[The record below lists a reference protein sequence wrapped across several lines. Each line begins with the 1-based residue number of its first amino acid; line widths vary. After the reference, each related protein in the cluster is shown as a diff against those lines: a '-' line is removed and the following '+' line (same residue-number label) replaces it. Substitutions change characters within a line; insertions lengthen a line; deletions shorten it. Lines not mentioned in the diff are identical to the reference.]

1 MQFSNSFSQALLLF
15 TKLKMIGNLK
25 EKVLSNATKLSKAK
39 VNAIIALK
47 ALPPKTFTKKQKHE
61 VKSHVKVPLKQNTN
75 ESKELSEE
83 DIFKGSG
90 LCVELSVPAEEFL
103 EKVSTFQQALMIK
116 SYC

>member
-39 VNAIIALK
+39 VNAINALK

-75 ESKELSEE
+75 ESKELSE

-103 EKVSTFQQALMIK
+103 EKVSVRFSKLL
-116 SYC
+116 